1 MRGCQ
6 RYGGDLCQE
15 TKLPRIGTHYRRRYP
30 SRAITMVHQLEFT
43 NALKQKQFRHELD
56 GDTVQLVL
64 ERFAGRKRQGAYFTP
79 VLSWA
84 DVLNGVFELSA
95 SE

>member
-1 MRGCQ
+1 M
-6 RYGGDLCQE
+6 
-15 TKLPRIGTHYRRRYP
+15 
-30 SRAITMVHQLEFT
+30 AHQLEFT